1 MISSIETINDSH
13 TDHHIPEN
21 CVRESIKIGQINES
35 RLTKGLKCV
44 QLKSHEYIIEY
55 FVKLCR
61 FNKLN
66 AVEFLLQNTNKYSLR
81 NISMSVDLLKE
92 LWFTKS
98 LSEFEEEDLIAL
110 FLVLSDSADD
120 MSRITGPV
128 AASESNMFLLSK
140 IVAREIFSI
149 LSREKRLTLVS
160 NAIRAGKAK
169 SWLIYFVLGFIWVP
183 RVSVEKLQCDS
194 KMMEQGELDL
204 YKNLAKE
211 RLFKIM
217 EEGYWHT
224 SNPLFLFL
232 FWKEIS
238 SETEKIQIKDWV
250 TCHTKTDTEFL
261 RFVDVFSNKK
271 LEIVNNFKEY
281 VYWWISYSTLD
292 NFYELEQA
300 KSRLNDIIERGGN
313 LSNVANE
320 LLRRIESAENFMKE
334 REAGLNRPTLIRG

>member
-21 CVRESIKIGQINES
+21 CVLESVEIGQINES

-44 QLKSHEYIIEY
+44 QLSSNEYIIDY

-61 FNKLN
+61 FNRSN
-66 AVEFLLQNTNKYSLR
+66 AIQFLLQNTNKYSIS
-81 NISMSVDLLKE
+81 NISMSVQLLKD

-98 LSEFEEEDLIAL
+98 LSEFEEEDLMAL

-128 AASESNMFLLSK
+128 AASESNIFLLSK
-140 IVAREIFSI
+140 IVAMEIFSV

-169 SWLIYFVLGFIWVP
+169 SWLIYFVLGFMWV
-183 RVSVEKLQCDS
+183 RSVSVEKRQGDGNWL
-194 KMMEQGELDL
+194 EQGELDK

-211 RLFKIM
+211 RLFKIL

-238 SETEKIQIKDWV
+238 SETENIEIKDWV
-250 TCHTKTDTEFL
+250 TCHTETDTEFL
-261 RFVDVFSNKK
+261 RFVDVFSKKK
-271 LEIVNNFKEY
+271 LEIVNNTKEY
-281 VYWWISYSTLD
+281 VYWWVSYSTLG

-300 KSRLNDIIERGGN
+300 KSRLNVIMERGGN
-313 LSNVANE
+313 LSNVAKE
-320 LLRRIESAENFMKE
+320 LLRRIVSAETYMKE
-334 REAGLNRPTLIRG
+334 KELGLHRPTLIRG

>member
-1 MISSIETINDSH
+1 MISSIEIINDFH
-13 TDHHIPEN
+13 TDHRIPEN
-21 CVRESIKIGQINES
+21 CVLESIEIGQINES

-44 QLKSHEYIIEY
+44 QLKSNEYIIDY

-61 FNKLN
+61 YNKLN
-66 AVEFLLQNTNKYSLR
+66 AVEFLLQNTNKYSIR
-81 NISMSVDLLKE
+81 NISMSVELLKD

-98 LSEFEEEDLIAL
+98 LSEFEEEDLMAL

-128 AASESNMFLLSK
+128 AASESNIFLLSK
-140 IVAREIFSI
+140 IVAREVFSI

-169 SWLIYFVLGFIWVP
+169 SWLIYFVLGFMWVP
-183 RVSVEKLQCDS
+183 RVSVEKLQGDGR
-194 KMMEQGELDL
+194 MMEQGELDL

-211 RLFKIM
+211 RLFKIL

-232 FWKEIS
+232 FWEEIS
-238 SETEKIQIKDWV
+238 SETEKKQIKDWAI
-250 TCHTKTDTEFL
+250 CHTETDTEFL
-261 RFVDVFSNKK
+261 RFVDVFSKKK
-271 LEIVNNFKEY
+271 LEIVNNTKEY
-281 VYWWISYSTLD
+281 VYWWVSYSTLD
-292 NFYELEQA
+292 DFYELEQA
-300 KSRLNDIIERGGN
+300 KLRLNVIIERGGK

-320 LLRRIESAENFMKE
+320 LLRRIVSAETYMKE
-334 REAGLNRPTLIRG
+334 REAGLHRPTLIRG